1 MDDEELYQSL
11 AKEDAYSVVRLLAEG
26 PAGRTE
32 LVQDAAGTQLVR
44 KRVREELVNE
54 RAWRE
59 LRELDSPLLP
69 HVCDMYRLP
78 GAVVVVTTY
87 VEGITMAEFVKAAGS
102 LGAGECV
109 RYLADLCEAA
119 SVLHAH
125 GIVHRDISPSNVVVS
140 GGRARLIDLGNVRA
154 YEEGARHDTTRLGTW
169 GFAAPEQFGFAQSDA
184 RSDIYGLGS
193 LLGYMLCGVLPS
205 DEGFD
210 DALADPTRVSSEM
223 RAVVLKARAF
233 EPSARYQR
241 VEELARA
248 AREAAQRSV
257 AMAPAAPRAVE
268 TYETAHAPASYDAN
282 KAGVVR
288 ADQYHNV
295 RQQAAYAGAAPQGTG
310 YQAGRAQAAYE
321 HVAQAQYAQAAAT
334 PTGNAYEG
342 ETKEL
347 QWRDLGFFT
356 RAKAT
361 MIFAFYMLVG
371 ATFLNVCLD
380 SSNYT
385 RPNDPVYYP
394 LAGIISVA
402 CCLGMARETYRYYT
416 RRGRYAEPKA
426 FEHVWKA
433 IGRWVLIFV
442 VCMTIAATITVIFFG
457 GRAS

>member
-69 HVCDMYRLP
+69 HVRDMYRLP

-140 GGRARLIDLGNVRA
+140 GGRARLIDLGNVRV

-223 RAVVLKARAF
+223 RTVVLKARAF

-257 AMAPAAPRAVE
+257 AMEPTAPRAVE
-268 TYETAHAPASYDAN
+268 TYEAAHAPASYDAN
-282 KAGVVR
+282 KAGVAR
-288 ADQYHNV
+288 ADQYRNV

-310 YQAGRAQAAYE
+310 RQAGQAQATYGRA
-321 HVAQAQYAQAAAT
+321 AQAQYAQVTAV
-334 PTGNAYEG
+334 PVENAY

-356 RAKAT
+356 RAKCVA
-361 MIFAFYMLVG
+361 IILFIALVG
-371 ATFLNVCLD
+371 IAYLKKGFD
-380 SSNYT
+380 SSFYT
-385 RPNDPVYYP
+385 HSYDVMYYP
-394 LAGIISVA
+394 LTTIILAA
-402 CCLGMARETYRYYT
+402 CCVGVARETYCYYV
-416 RRGRYAEPKA
+416 RRGRYAGPKPLKQIWKSVGKWILVFILCGIIAMEISIA
-426 FEHVWKA
+426 F
-433 IGRWVLIFV
+433 L
-442 VCMTIAATITVIFFG
+442 G
-457 GRAS
+457 GSS